1 MITRLLTSKDG
12 KYKYN
17 EAEIVADLMEYIDRT
32 YATLRQEEQQNKA
45 DLMKIIHYRSQKLID
60 LRVSHQKNPSQIK
73 MDNGI
78 LIFIVVV
85 IILVGGIWLYQTL
98 VEGYANSGF
107 PYAQLGG
114 SYNTQL
120 FSPCV
125 SKRCAGGP
133 YMYTS
138 NPYLQSLC
146 QGVSNEE
153 LAQVACGK
161 GFHGRPV
168 HFDYS
173 GLSESVN
180 VGPSINVSA
189 PIPTLSKNLE
199 KCGKNLQYGAWG
211 NALCNTPSTTSLCV
225 L

>member
-1 MITRLLTSKDG
+1 MYT
-12 KYKYN
+12 
-17 EAEIVADLMEYIDRT
+17 
-32 YATLRQEEQQNKA
+32 
-45 DLMKIIHYRSQKLID
+45 
-60 LRVSHQKNPSQIK
+60 
-73 MDNGI
+73 GI
-78 LIFIVVV
+78 WIFMVVV
-85 IILVGGIWLYQTL
+85 IVLVVGIWLYQTL
-98 VEGYANSGF
+98 IEGYINPGF

-114 SYNTQL
+114 TYNTQL

-146 QGVSNEE
+146 QGVSNTE

-173 GLSESVN
+173 GLSESVS
-180 VGPSINVSA
+180 PSSFSVNA

-199 KCGKNLQYGAWG
+199 KCGKNLQHGAWG

>member
-1 MITRLLTSKDG
+1 MDINNLVKFHKNL
-12 KYKYN
+12 
-17 EAEIVADLMEYIDRT
+17 
-32 YATLRQEEQQNKA
+32 
-45 DLMKIIHYRSQKLID
+45 SQ
-60 LRVSHQKNPSQIK
+60 SK

-78 LIFIVVV
+78 LIFIIVGV
-85 IILVGGIWLYQTL
+85 ILFSGIWLCQNF
-98 VEGYANSGF
+98 ENF

-173 GLSESVN
+173 GLSENVTPLNVN
-180 VGPSINVSA
+180 A
-189 PIPTLSKNLE
+189 PIPVLSKNLK
-199 KCGKNLQYGAWG
+199 KCGKDLQYGAWG

>member
-1 MITRLLTSKDG
+1 
-12 KYKYN
+12 
-17 EAEIVADLMEYIDRT
+17 
-32 YATLRQEEQQNKA
+32 
-45 DLMKIIHYRSQKLID
+45 
-60 LRVSHQKNPSQIK
+60 

-78 LIFIVVV
+78 WIFIVVV

-98 VEGYANSGF
+98 IEGYANSGF

-153 LAQVACGK
+153 LSQVSTA
-161 GFHGRPV
+161 
-168 HFDYS
+168 DQS
-173 GLSESVN
+173 TLTTQ
-180 VGPSINVSA
+180 VSA
-189 PIPTLSKNLE
+189 
-199 KCGKNLQYGAWG
+199 
-211 NALCNTPSTTSLCV
+211 CV
-225 L
+225 RQELPCD

>member
-1 MITRLLTSKDG
+1 LYRYVHSLEIQKDATIDVTNDDKMHTITILTSFHIRVATWQTLTDG
-12 KYKYN
+12 GLVKSLEKS
-17 EAEIVADLMEYIDRT
+17 E
-32 YATLRQEEQQNKA
+32 
-45 DLMKIIHYRSQKLID
+45 S
-60 LRVSHQKNPSQIK
+60 IK

-78 LIFIVVV
+78 WIFIVVV

-98 VEGYANSGF
+98 IEGYANGGF

-180 VGPSINVSA
+180 VGPSINISA

-199 KCGKNLQYGAWG
+199 KCGKDLQYGAWG

>member
-1 MITRLLTSKDG
+1 
-12 KYKYN
+12 
-17 EAEIVADLMEYIDRT
+17 
-32 YATLRQEEQQNKA
+32 
-45 DLMKIIHYRSQKLID
+45 
-60 LRVSHQKNPSQIK
+60 

-78 LIFIVVV
+78 WIFIVVV
-85 IILVGGIWLYQTL
+85 IVLVGGIWLYQTL
-98 VEGYANSGF
+98 VEGYSNGF

-161 GFHGRPV
+161 GFHGKPV

-173 GLSESVN
+173 GLSESAS
-180 VGPSINVSA
+180 PQCA
-189 PIPTLSKNLE
+189 
-199 KCGKNLQYGAWG
+199 KNLQYGAWG
-211 NALCNTPSTTSLCV
+211 NSLCNTPSTTSLCV

>member
-1 MITRLLTSKDG
+1 
-12 KYKYN
+12 
-17 EAEIVADLMEYIDRT
+17 
-32 YATLRQEEQQNKA
+32 
-45 DLMKIIHYRSQKLID
+45 MKSLEK
-60 LRVSHQKNPSQIK
+60 SESIK

-78 LIFIVVV
+78 WLFIVVV

-180 VGPSINVSA
+180 VGPSVKVSA

>member
-1 MITRLLTSKDG
+1 MNNRNIWIFI
-12 KYKYN
+12 
-17 EAEIVADLMEYIDRT
+17 IVVS
-32 YATLRQEEQQNKA
+32 
-45 DLMKIIHYRSQKLID
+45 IILIGIFLYTRSQENYSNNLA
-60 LRVSHQKNPSQIK
+60 
-73 MDNGI
+73 
-78 LIFIVVV
+78 
-85 IILVGGIWLYQTL
+85 
-98 VEGYANSGF
+98 YAR
-107 PYAQLGG
+107 LGG

-146 QGVSNEE
+146 QGVTNEE

-173 GLSESVN
+173 SLSESI
-180 VGPSINVSA
+180 PMKMEINTPKNSSMKVSA
-189 PIPTLSKNLE
+189 PIPTLSENLK
-199 KCGKNLQYGAWG
+199 KCSKDLQYGAWG
-211 NALCNTPSTTSLCV
+211 NALCETPSTTSLCV

>member
-1 MITRLLTSKDG
+1 
-12 KYKYN
+12 
-17 EAEIVADLMEYIDRT
+17 
-32 YATLRQEEQQNKA
+32 
-45 DLMKIIHYRSQKLID
+45 
-60 LRVSHQKNPSQIK
+60 
-73 MDNGI
+73 MDHGI
-78 LIFIVVV
+78 WIFIIVVV
-85 IILVGGIWLYQTL
+85 TLAFGVWVYQSM
-98 VEGYANSGF
+98 EAFSNGF

-114 SYNTQL
+114 TYNTQL

-146 QGVSNEE
+146 QGVTNEE

-173 GLSESVN
+173 SLSESI
-180 VGPSINVSA
+180 PVSA
-189 PIPTLSKNLE
+189 PIPTMSRNLE

-211 NALCNTPSTTSLCV
+211 NALCDTPSTSSLCV

>member
-1 MITRLLTSKDG
+1 
-12 KYKYN
+12 
-17 EAEIVADLMEYIDRT
+17 
-32 YATLRQEEQQNKA
+32 
-45 DLMKIIHYRSQKLID
+45 
-60 LRVSHQKNPSQIK
+60 

-78 LIFIVVV
+78 WIFIVVV
-85 IILVGGIWLYQTL
+85 IILIGGFWLYQTI
-98 VEGYANSGF
+98 EGYSNGF
-107 PYAQLGG
+107 AYAQLGG

-138 NPYLQSLC
+138 NPYLQTLC

-173 GLSESVN
+173 GLSESV
-180 VGPSINVSA
+180 PMKVSA
-189 PIPTLSKNLE
+189 PIPVLSKNME
-199 KCGKNLQYGAWG
+199 KCGKDLQYGAWG

>member
-1 MITRLLTSKDG
+1 
-12 KYKYN
+12 
-17 EAEIVADLMEYIDRT
+17 
-32 YATLRQEEQQNKA
+32 
-45 DLMKIIHYRSQKLID
+45 
-60 LRVSHQKNPSQIK
+60 
-73 MDNGI
+73 MDNI

-180 VGPSINVSA
+180 IGPSINVSA
-189 PIPTLSKNLE
+189 PIPTLNKNLE